1 MTIHHNYIGCDIAKA
16 MLDVFDPATGRL
28 CRVANE
34 LVALEGFAA
43 TLDPQASF
51 IVFEATGHHDRLL
64 RHVLGAAGIA
74 FVRLN
79 PMMVRRFAQ
88 ARGRLAKTD
97 RIDARILSEMGAM
110 FEPQAD
116 QPPCA
121 ERERLVA
128 LARRRDQLVAARAT
142 EWRHLAEAFDTA
154 VIADIEAAIS
164 ALDARI
170 AALETDIRQHMR
182 ATGALAAQ
190 AERLT
195 SAPGIGP
202 VTALTLIAHMPEL
215 GTLSPKAI
223 ASLAGLAPCN
233 NDSGTKHGRRGIRG
247 GRPRVRKALYMAA
260 LGAIR
265 ANHRFKAFYSAIAA
279 RSGSKKSA
287 IIAVARKLLTVLNA
301 MQRDQKPFA

>member
-28 CRVANE
+28 SRVANE
-34 LVALEGFAA
+34 AAALADFAGSLA
-43 TLDPQASF
+43 PHSF
-51 IVFEATGHHDRLL
+51 VVFEATGHHDRTL
-64 RHVLGAAGIA
+64 RHALARAGIA
-74 FVRLN
+74 CARLN

-110 FEPQAD
+110 FQPQAD
-116 QPPCA
+116 APPCPA
-121 ERERLVA
+121 RDRLAA
-128 LARRRDQLVAARAT
+128 LARRRDQLVAARAL
-142 EWRHLAEAFDTA
+142 ELRHLGETTDVT
-154 VIADIEAAIS
+154 VIADI
-164 ALDARI
+164 DATIASLSMRI
-170 AALETDIRQHMR
+170 AALEAEIGRHVEAMDE
-182 ATGALAAQ
+182 LAAQ

-202 VTALTLIAHMPEL
+202 VTALTLLAHMPEL

-233 NDSGTKHGRRGIRG
+233 NDSGQRHGRRSIRG

-260 LGAIR
+260 LSAIR
-265 ANHRFKAFYSAIAA
+265 ANLRFKAFYSAVAA

-301 MQRDQKPFA
+301 MQRDQKHFA